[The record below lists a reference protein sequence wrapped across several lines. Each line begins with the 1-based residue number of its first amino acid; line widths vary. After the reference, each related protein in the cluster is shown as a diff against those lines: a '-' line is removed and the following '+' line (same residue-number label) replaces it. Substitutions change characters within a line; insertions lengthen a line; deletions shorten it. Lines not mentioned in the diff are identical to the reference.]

1 MKRLLKVVAGCA
13 VAAPLALALA
23 APAGASTA
31 SVKTAK
37 VTGTAPAGL
46 PAAQI
51 ITGNK
56 YVPAFPGATLKV
68 KYSPA
73 GSTCSSATASFVIQ
87 NESPISQQVTDRVA
101 GSGLVGPPIAAGGSL
116 YICMYKGSAQTFSLL
131 SNPYKARL
139 HVVFK

>member
-13 VAAPLALALA
+13 MVAPFAMALTV
-23 APAGASTA
+23 PAGAATPAVATA
-31 SVKTAK
+31 AVKGK
-37 VTGTAPAGL
+37 VATTL

-56 YVPAFPGATLKV
+56 YVPAFPKASLLV

-87 NESPISQQVTDRVA
+87 NESPISQQVTDRVP
-101 GSGLVGPPIAAGGSL
+101 GTGLVGPPIAAGGSL

-139 HVVFK
+139 HVTFK

>member
-1 MKRLLKVVAGCA
+1 MQFGHR
-13 VAAPLALALA
+13 
-23 APAGASTA
+23 
-31 SVKTAK
+31 
-37 VTGTAPAGL
+37 
-46 PAAQI
+46 
-51 ITGNK
+51 
-56 YVPAFPGATLKV
+56 
-68 KYSPA
+68 
-73 GSTCSSATASFVIQ
+73 FVIQ